1 MSRPYLSFN
10 PTAWLRQTYRMRR
23 FTRSYV
29 PPPPAPAAAPHIAV
43 VVMPWLGT
51 AVPWFSIAIGMVL
64 AASGSRVSFV
74 LDGLLFGEHPWRFRM
89 ILSCIRRALAPLS
102 RRISVLRVEPRS
114 PGRPSAGGVDRAG
127 IARLAALN
135 AVWAMRGETS
145 ERGRAR
151 YTKQI
156 LGQLQSTA
164 DAAGAFLED
173 HEFDCIVVPGGIY
186 GSSGV
191 WAAAARANGTRV
203 ASFDSGGR
211 GTVMIAANGI
221 ACQLQDIPRSFA
233 LLKAQLAAVGNE
245 SYVREMAFA
254 ELARRRAGT
263 DKFSSQLQST
273 SALDSRFDGAV
284 LLALNSPWDS
294 AALGLHKIFEN
305 SAEWVV
311 RTVRSVMQRTDAR
324 IIVRQHPAE
333 RFDSGRSTDDYG
345 RLLRENFADNP
356 RVVFIAAADPVN
368 TYDLLDR
375 VSAVV
380 VYTSTIGV
388 EAALKGKVVITPSS
402 SYYSELGFVWHASTE
417 EQYEQQLID
426 VVAGRYQVSQSMQ
439 ADALLCYYL
448 TQCCNWISSPLSP
461 EGFDDWVDVPLA
473 ELMSRDGVRITA
485 ATIRDNVPASFL
497 AHLDGLRGGADRA
510 AKT

>member
-1 MSRPYLSFN
+1 M
-10 PTAWLRQTYRMRR
+10 AWFRQTRRMRK

-29 PPPPAPAAAPHIAV
+29 PPVQAPGPTPNIAV

-51 AVPWFSIAIGMVL
+51 AVPWFSIAIGMSL

-74 LDGLLFGEHPWRFRM
+74 LDGMFFGERPLRFRM
-89 ILSCIRRALAPLS
+89 ILLCIRRALAPLC
-102 RRISVLRVEPRS
+102 RRIPILRVEP
-114 PGRPSAGGVDRAG
+114 GRNDRTSSGGIDRG
-127 IARLAALN
+127 TIARLAALN
-135 AVWAMRGETS
+135 AVWAMRGETNES
-145 ERGRAR
+145 GRAR
-151 YTKQI
+151 YTRRI

-164 DAAGAFLED
+164 SAAGAFLKG
-173 HEFDCIVVPGGIY
+173 HHFDCIVVPGGVY
-186 GSSGV
+186 GTSGV
-191 WAAAARANGTRV
+191 WAATARANGMRV
-203 ASFDSGGR
+203 ASFDAGGR
-211 GTVMIAANGI
+211 GMLTVAANGI

-233 LLKAQLAAVGNE
+233 LLKSQLAAAGDD
-245 SYVREMAFA
+245 SFVRDTAVA
-254 ELARRRAGT
+254 ELERRRAGT
-263 DKFSSQLQST
+263 DKFSSQLRST
-273 SALDSRFDGAV
+273 APLDSRFDGAV

-294 AALGLHKIFEN
+294 AALGLHKVFDS
-305 SAEWVV
+305 SADWVV
-311 RTVRSVMQRTDAR
+311 RTVRSVLLRTEAR

-333 RFDSGRSTDDYG
+333 RFEIGRSTDDYG
-345 RLLRENFADNP
+345 RLLQENFANDP

-402 SYYSELGFVWHASTE
+402 SYYSELGFVWHASTA
-417 EQYEQQLID
+417 EQYERQLID
-426 VVAGRYQVSQSMQ
+426 AVAGRYQVSEPMK

-461 EGFDDWVDVPLA
+461 EGFDDWVDMPFKDLINQN
-473 ELMSRDGVRITA
+473 GVRITT

-497 AHLDGLRGGADRA
+497 AHLENAGDGPPRP
-510 AKT
+510 AKS